1 MYQYKREI
9 NMSEFPTLSEMG
21 ISRCH
26 EITHYVL
33 RPDGKAR
40 DILRIF
46 YKRKKGSVLP
56 ERKTFKFGRS
66 AKMVADSNSRTGSEV
81 FEISPFLLKAVSE
94 LDKLVDEN
102 HSNSDKLKAMLK
114 HVEQLEK
121 DMKFATGEI
130 KELIK
135 SIQKDI

>member
-1 MYQYKREI
+1 M
-9 NMSEFPTLSEMG
+9 
-21 ISRCH
+21 
-26 EITHYVL
+26 
-33 RPDGKAR
+33 
-40 DILRIF
+40 
-46 YKRKKGSVLP
+46 
-56 ERKTFKFGRS
+56 
-66 AKMVADSNSRTGSEV
+66 
-81 FEISPFLLKAVSE
+81 SE
-94 LDKLVDEN
+94 LDKIVDGH